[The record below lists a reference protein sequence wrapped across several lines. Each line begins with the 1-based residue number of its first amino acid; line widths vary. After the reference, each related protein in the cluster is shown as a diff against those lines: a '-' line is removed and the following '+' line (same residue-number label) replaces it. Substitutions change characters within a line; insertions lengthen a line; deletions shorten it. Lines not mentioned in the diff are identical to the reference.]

1 MAATKQQKLDS
12 LATAPAGTGVAFHIE
27 PLPKLSEMAMGYGF
41 KRGNEM
47 FDEAMERWR
56 VKLEQSITKALREQ
70 EVSPG
75 DPG

>member
-12 LATAPAGTGVAFHIE
+12 LATTPAGAAGTFHIE

-47 FDEAMERWR
+47 WDEAMERWR
-56 VKLEQSITKALREQ
+56 VTLEKSLNKALHEPD
-70 EVSPG
+70 VSPG
-75 DPG
+75 NPG

>member
-1 MAATKQQKLDS
+1 VAATKQQKLDS
-12 LATAPAGTGVAFHIE
+12 LATKQTSGEFHIE
-27 PLPKLSEMAMGYGF
+27 PFPKLAEMAMGYGF

-56 VKLEQSITKALREQ
+56 VNLEKSINKALREQ
-70 EVSPG
+70 DVSPG

>member
-1 MAATKQQKLDS
+1 MATKQEKLDA
-12 LATAPAGTGVAFHIE
+12 LATTPTSGAFHIE

-56 VKLEQSITKALREQ
+56 VNLEKSINKVLN

-75 DPG
+75 DTG